1 MGSST
6 PLVQVRSSNVH
17 QEWNK
22 GVFFEMIL
30 HLSVCRPSRIYQWR
44 ESFKQIY
51 CTWSK
56 TNNDPFFV
64 CVCEAIGDVMKCWS
78 HMTFLILIVSFQCL
92 WRCSTVSK
100 YFSSLARPNDR
111 LVHLSQEPPVLK
123 GTHRIF
129 RFWLWWH
136 INLARYQAKG
146 RCRKIFVPVKFYI
159 FWTIPE
165 DVLSLPLGLLFVD
178 ACLVPSPPWL

>member
-1 MGSST
+1 MYAAPVGFTSDENH
-6 PLVQVRSSNVH
+6 SNKFIVH
-17 QEWNK
+17 D
-22 GVFFEMIL
+22 
-30 HLSVCRPSRIYQWR
+30 RRRI
-44 ESFKQIY
+44 
-51 CTWSK
+51 T
-56 TNNDPFFV
+56 TL
-64 CVCEAIGDVMKCWS
+64 
-78 HMTFLILIVSFQCL
+78 FLCL
-92 WRCSTVSK
+92 WGYWRCHEMLISHDVLDLDRLFPVLVALLYRQQQ

-123 GTHRIF
+123 GTHCIF

>member
-1 MGSST
+1 MRV
-6 PLVQVRSSNVH
+6 L
-17 QEWNK
+17 

-51 CTWSK
+51 CTWSR
-56 TNNDPFFV
+56 TNNDPFLFV
-64 CVCEAIGDVMKCWS
+64 
-78 HMTFLILIVSFQCL
+78 ILLAMSWNADLTLHSWFDRPLSSASGLNYRQQ
-92 WRCSTVSK
+92 R
-100 YFSSLARPNDR
+100 YFPALARPYDR
-111 LVHLSQEPPVLK
+111 WVHLLQEPPVLK
-123 GTHRIF
+123 GTHRVF

-165 DVLSLPLGLLFVD
+165 VALSLPLGLLFAD
-178 ACLVPSPPWL
+178 AC